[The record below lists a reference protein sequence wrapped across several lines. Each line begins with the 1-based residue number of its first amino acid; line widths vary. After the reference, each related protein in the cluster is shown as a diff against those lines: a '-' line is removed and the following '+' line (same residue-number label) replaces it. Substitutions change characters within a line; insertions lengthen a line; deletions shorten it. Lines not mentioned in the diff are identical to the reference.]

1 MKQHRTLYFGLG
13 ILLSLV
19 MLYGCDTIKQ
29 KPKTDW
35 KVGLKREGKKPYD
48 TYLAYH
54 SAQYYFTEASLT
66 PLFTN
71 YNFEQINRSD
81 NYYVGQGQAL
91 LVLVGYSVQF
101 STSEWEALVAFM
113 SRGNKIVLLASNIDQ
128 QCLDQFRCGMRSGNE
143 LEPLSKTNQGSD
155 NQNVLLLD
163 SVQGKRYGYFGRDF
177 KGYFEFN
184 KDQDTVSNYAT
195 DTSLVITNKPTILG
209 RVLHPKDK
217 PGKPNFIR
225 YDYGEGSITMIA
237 TPLVFSNYFLLQ
249 ESNKEYLDAIWESV
263 PGSVYQI
270 YWANYNYR
278 MPNESTF
285 AILWRNKATRW
296 ALILILI
303 AAATYLLFQ
312 IKRRQRMIPI
322 MPKATNSSV
331 AFIETVGMLY
341 YNKGDNAN
349 LAQKMEQHFLEWV
362 RQKLH
367 LNTNLLNDAF
377 AQQLSNKTGVALSEV
392 NELLSIIHQSRLQQQ
407 NLNDEMLFD
416 LYYRIQQFY
425 KLN

>member
-1 MKQHRTLYFGLG
+1 MG

-19 MLYGCDTIKQ
+19 MLYGCDKVKQ

-54 SAQYYFTEASLT
+54 SVQDYFTEASLT
-66 PLFTN
+66 PLFSN
-71 YNFEQINRSD
+71 YNFEQINSSA
-81 NYYVGQGQAL
+81 NYSATQGEAL

-128 QCLDQFRCGMRSGNE
+128 QCLDQFRCSMRSGNE

-184 KDQDTVSNYAT
+184 KDQDTVSNYAA

-209 RVLHPKDK
+209 RVFHPKDK
-217 PGKPNFIR
+217 VGRPNFIR

-249 ESNKEYLDAIWESV
+249 ESNKDYLDAIWQSV
-263 PGSVYQI
+263 NGPVYQI

-296 ALILILI
+296 ALIMILI

-341 YNKGDNAN
+341 YNKGDHAN

-367 LNTNLLNDAF
+367 LNTNLLNDVF
-377 AQQLSNKTGVALSEV
+377 AQQLSNKTGVALNEV
-392 NELLSIIHQSRLQQQ
+392 NELLSIIHQSRLQNQ

-416 LYYRIQQFY
+416 LYHRIQQFY